1 MLAEVLPEGLEVTA
15 LYKAPPFPNSILFG
29 MGNASRYG
37 SRPGRA
43 KARESTES
51 KPKLPGPNNGWSSPI
66 SSTLIWSM
74 RFSTINRLMSC
85 LIAVVLS
92 IAKLEADGLRLYCAA
107 SLRLFHQRPE
117 PFFGSVHVRQFWGR
131 GESRC
136 WHHWLCRRSGKIQTL
151 RRFWISPSHQQPAT
165 QQPPS

>member
-1 MLAEVLPEGLEVTA
+1 MVLTLCR
-15 LYKAPPFPNSILFG
+15 I
-29 MGNASRYG
+29 
-37 SRPGRA
+37 GRA
-43 KARESTES
+43 ASGSAILSPYVLSRATTSCRESTES

-85 LIAVVLS
+85 LIAVMLS

-131 GESRC
+131 GESRY

-165 QQPPS
+165 QQPPSDGEVKDNG